1 MSNFVDDP
9 AATLPGPKRDL
20 RSIPAGADRNQY
32 LDADGYNALR
42 QALLD
47 VKGAVQP
54 GSRWETAVAETTS
67 AKAGAEAARDAAL
80 IQAGVYLD
88 EPTGRAAVADGVAFK
103 VQGSGDVAA
112 YEYRRVNAGSSTLI
126 ATYPASAPVTALQGA
141 VLPAKADT
149 PRALDYA
156 VDLDDNV
163 YRFTDADG
171 GLHLAGLDVTVQAAA
186 QTSVNRSDS
195 GGNLEL
201 AVDADERVYRRTAA
215 NGEMFLPGLVGSVQ
229 AEIKRLGVGTYDAE
243 LLHVIAYGQSLAEG
257 YNAIPPLTTVQRHNS
272 VRFVGGVRPTD
283 GGSPPGIYASLVS
296 LVETEFST
304 MGETPTAGT
313 LEEIHDAVLA
323 ENGIAYSAHNF
334 QLLGSAA
341 GEGAMTIAQLSKG
354 SAWYTELLAHVTA
367 GLAAATARDQ
377 TYLVGAVTWT
387 QGEADYLANT
397 AAATYVTSLNTLVSD
412 LNSDIKAITGQ
423 ARDVHVITNQ
433 LASHKFYGRTDPL
446 IAKALLT
453 ATANPLVHLAVPMY
467 WLTHAADNIHL
478 VARSSKVMG
487 AYYGLVYKRVVVDGA
502 TWTPLQPVSAQ
513 RLGKVAVI
521 KFNVPVAPLV
531 LDTTLVTVNTN
542 YGFELVDSGGSP
554 LTISSV
560 ALTGDNRVKIT
571 AAATIPAGAK
581 VRYAWTGAGAV
592 GPVNGPR
599 GNLRDSQGGVV
610 VFSPTDLAVPLH
622 NWCPIFEYAL

>member
-1 MSNFVDDP
+1 MSANFAYLNTRDFEFI
-9 AATLPGPKRDL
+9 AQEWLPTEIVFAYEDF
-20 RSIPAGADRNQY
+20 ADY
-32 LDADGYNALR
+32 YSKD
-42 QALLD
+42 D
-47 VKGAVQP
+47 VK
-54 GSRWETAVAETTS
+54 SI
-67 AKAGAEAARDAAL
+67 L
-80 IQAGVYLD
+80 
-88 EPTGRAAVADGVAFK
+88 EPFRKMVKQIVEPSNEDGNSNPCSF
-103 VQGSGDVAA
+103 
-112 YEYRRVNAGSSTLI
+112 
-126 ATYPASAPVTALQGA
+126 
-141 VLPAKADT
+141 
-149 PRALDYA
+149 
-156 VDLDDNV
+156 
-163 YRFTDADG
+163 
-171 GLHLAGLDVTVQAAA
+171 
-186 QTSVNRSDS
+186 
-195 GGNLEL
+195 
-201 AVDADERVYRRTAA
+201 A
-215 NGEMFLPGLVGSVQ
+215 NGKVTTPPTFGPLFHKLQEDGW
-229 AEIKRLGVGTYDAE
+229 GTAN
-243 LLHVIAYGQSLAEG
+243 IG
-257 YNAIPPLTTVQRHNS
+257 Y
-272 VRFVGGVRPTD
+272 
-283 GGSPPGIYASLVS
+283 
-296 LVETEFST
+296 
-304 MGETPTAGT
+304 
-313 LEEIHDAVLA
+313 
-323 ENGIAYSAHNF
+323 
-334 QLLGSAA
+334 

-433 LASHKFYGRTDPL
+433 LASHKFYGKTDPL